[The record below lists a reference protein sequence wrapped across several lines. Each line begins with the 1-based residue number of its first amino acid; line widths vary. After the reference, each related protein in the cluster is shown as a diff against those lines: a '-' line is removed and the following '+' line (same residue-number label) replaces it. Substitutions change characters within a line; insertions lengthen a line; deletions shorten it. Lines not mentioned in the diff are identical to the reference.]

1 MRVTT
6 LHYRRNINLGDYQT
20 EHIELEI
27 VLEEGEQPGEA
38 LVRARRFC
46 RKAWGLEPLSAEEEA
61 AARAMML

>member
-6 LHYRRNINLGDYQT
+6 LRYRRNINLGDFQT

-27 VLEEGEQPGEA
+27 ALEEGEQPGDA

-46 RKAWGLEPLSAEEEA
+46 KKAWGLEPLSAEEEA
-61 AARAMML
+61 AARALLL